1 MENVKYIKSFITLSL
16 QLSRMKIYEKTKI
29 IKNKDSAHSLCYY
42 KKRKKKKTLK
52 IFFSLSTNIKTVW
65 VIKAFYI

>member
-42 KKRKKKKTLK
+42 KKRKEKKTLK
-52 IFFSLSTNIKTVW
+52 IFFP
-65 VIKAFYI
+65 